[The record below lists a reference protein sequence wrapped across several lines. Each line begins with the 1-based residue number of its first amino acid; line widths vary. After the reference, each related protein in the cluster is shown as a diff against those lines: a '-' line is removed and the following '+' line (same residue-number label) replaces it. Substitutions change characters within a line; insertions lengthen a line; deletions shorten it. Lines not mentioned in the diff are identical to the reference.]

1 MQNHCVLLIMFD
13 LPVGTSAERRIYR
26 VFRKALLN
34 QGYRKLQNSVY
45 VKLVKNAAA
54 MQGELREVS
63 AFAPRTGSVF
73 VLPMTLRAFKNMT
86 ALGTEHFDMAGFSDD
101 ILYFAA

>member
-1 MQNHCVLLIMFD
+1 MQSHCVLLIMFD
-13 LPVGTSAERRIYR
+13 LPVGTGAERRSYR
-26 VFRKALLN
+26 VFRKALLK

-54 MQGELREVS
+54 MQGELREV
-63 AFAPRTGSVF
+63 AVYAPREGSVF
-73 VLPMTLRAFKNMT
+73 ALPITLRAFKNMV
-86 ALGTEHFDMAGFSDD
+86 ALGTERFDISSFSDD